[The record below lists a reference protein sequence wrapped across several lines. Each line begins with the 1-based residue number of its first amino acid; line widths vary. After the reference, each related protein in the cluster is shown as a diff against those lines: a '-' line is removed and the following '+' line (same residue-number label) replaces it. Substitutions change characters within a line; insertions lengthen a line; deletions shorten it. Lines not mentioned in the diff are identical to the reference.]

1 MTEEREKRLQVFIA
15 SGKAFEPG
23 IINTLDKGD
32 KEDFF
37 TLATINFLFSQ
48 SAKFRGK
55 AIDIAIMLEA
65 VLAEFLEK
73 YFRKGD
79 DKKYTLLKSI
89 ILYGQNFS
97 SKITWRKKLI
107 WDNATTANNA

>member
-1 MTEEREKRLQVFIA
+1 MTEEREKRLQAFIA

-23 IINTLDKGD
+23 FINTLDKGD

-65 VLAEFLEK
+65 VLVEFL
-73 YFRKGD
+73 
-79 DKKYTLLKSI
+79 LLVFMYVEMNSKEALIAEQSASI
-89 ILYGQNFS
+89 RLEWMKEFSLKQN
-97 SKITWRKKLI
+97 
-107 WDNATTANNA
+107 